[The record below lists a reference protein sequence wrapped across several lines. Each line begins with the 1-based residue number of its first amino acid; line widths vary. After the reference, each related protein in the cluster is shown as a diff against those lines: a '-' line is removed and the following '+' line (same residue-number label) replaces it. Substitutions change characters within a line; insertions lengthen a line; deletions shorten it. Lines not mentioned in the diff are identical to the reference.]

1 MKKDFIDYPVTKQE
15 AHDMGFKPE
24 NLTHFGDTYIVR
36 INADGCENADEV
48 QKYLWAEAKKTQ
60 RSYSVN
66 KKAQRDFSDDYSE
79 DEESLRGTM
88 ASLDYLAEHG
98 YEAYTYIEKGYE
110 DFLNNDVLYD
120 ALKKLEKIKPNYAK
134 YIKAYFFNKDDK
146 YNYEKMSTEFG
157 KAIGTLHDQITRG
170 CALLRSIIEGEI

>member
-24 NLTHFGDTYIVR
+24 NLTHFGDTYIVH
-36 INADGCENADEV
+36 INADGCENAKEV
-48 QKYLWAEAKKTQ
+48 QKYLWAEA
-60 RSYSVN
+60 

-79 DEESLRGTM
+79 DDESLRETM

-98 YEAYTYIEKGYE
+98 YEACTYIEKGYD
-110 DFLNNDVLYD
+110 DFLNNDTLDY

-157 KAIGTLHDQITRG
+157 KAIGTLHNQITRG